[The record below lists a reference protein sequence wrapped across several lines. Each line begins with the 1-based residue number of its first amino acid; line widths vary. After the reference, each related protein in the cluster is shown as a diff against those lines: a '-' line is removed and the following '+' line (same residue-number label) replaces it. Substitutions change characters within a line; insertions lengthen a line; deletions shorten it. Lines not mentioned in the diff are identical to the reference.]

1 MMGCTDE
8 EPRKAAGLT
17 GPGGGRPADP
27 SPRGQLGAW
36 SPAGGERECLHEE
49 YSGTD
54 LDDLHSW
61 LPKISPRL
69 CQGGHN
75 HGGPCSESCK

>member
-27 SPRGQLGAW
+27 SPRGRLGAW
-36 SPAGGERECLHEE
+36 SPAGGERECP
-49 YSGTD
+49 S
-54 LDDLHSW
+54 
-61 LPKISPRL
+61 
-69 CQGGHN
+69 
-75 HGGPCSESCK
+75 